1 MKQATLIAIGVL
13 LASFF
18 AASPAKAQ
26 CCFGPIPQAPDA
38 CGPGFYTQNYCGGW
52 YGPGYAL
59 YPPFPP
65 FNGMVPG
72 PPPGAGGAGGYPGMM
87 MGQARFPTHPFARGP
102 RDFFMYEA
110 K

>member
-1 MKQATLIAIGVL
+1 MKHATLIGIAVL
-13 LASFF
+13 LTTLF

-26 CCFGPIPQAPDA
+26 CCFIPPPQAPDA
-38 CGPGFYTQNYCGGW
+38 CGPGYYTQNYYGGW

-72 PPPGAGGAGGYPGMM
+72 PTGAGGGGGGM
-87 MGQARFPTHPFARGP
+87 MGQARFPSHPFARGP
-102 RDFFMYEA
+102 RDFFMY
-110 K
+110 